1 MSKKK
6 STEQF
11 YNQIGLPTLCMFRY
25 CSVDHDFIIIEV
37 VSALGLVENND
48 LLENRCTDDVITVT
62 EDLSA
67 SQSQ

>member
-11 YNQIGLPTLCMFRY
+11 YNQIGLPTLCMFY

-62 EDLSA
+62 EDL
-67 SQSQ
+67 

>member
-1 MSKKK
+1 
-6 STEQF
+6 
-11 YNQIGLPTLCMFRY
+11 MFY